1 MVTGTCMYSFLKGG
15 GGEEVWGITWFSWFS
30 GGETEGISRV

>member
-15 GGEEVWGITWFSWFS
+15 GKFGDHVVFMVFR
-30 GGETEGISRV
+30 GGNGGNQ

>member
-15 GGEEVWGITWFSWFS
+15 GGEGSLGDHVVFMVFR
-30 GGETEGISRV
+30 GGNGGNQ

>member
-15 GGEEVWGITWFSWFS
+15 GG
-30 GGETEGISRV
+30 GGGSLGDHVVFMVFRGGNGGNQ